1 MTGGPLPSRPRP
13 AHVPVL
19 TEVIDLPGAAPLAP
33 PVAVVGSAPEL
44 VTPSVPPAPPA
55 PPMTTPAVPS
65 EAQITQRVM
74 QDVQRQVDGMLEF
87 RLREAMAPVLARHT
101 DALVQELR
109 QELSRTLRD
118 VVARAVAQ
126 EMARLRQR

>member
-1 MTGGPLPSRPRP
+1 MTAGPLPSRPRP

-19 TEVIDLPGAAPLAP
+19 TEVVDLPGAAPLAP
-33 PVAVVGSAPEL
+33 PAAVVGSAPEL
-44 VTPSVPPAPPA
+44 VTPSTSPLPPAAAPA
-55 PPMTTPAVPS
+55 LPS

>member
-19 TEVIDLPGAAPLAP
+19 TEVIDLPGASPVVAPAAVVTPTPELTAPLVP
-33 PVAVVGSAPEL
+33 PV
-44 VTPSVPPAPPA
+44 PPT
-55 PPMTTPAVPS
+55 TTPAVPS

>member
-1 MTGGPLPSRPRP
+1 MSGGPLPSRPRP

-19 TEVIDLPGAAPLAP
+19 TEVIDLPGASPLAP
-33 PVAVVGSAPEL
+33 PVAVVSSPPEL
-44 VTPSVPPAPPA
+44 VTPSVPSAS
-55 PPMTTPAVPS
+55 PMTTPALPS